1 MIFQLAKI
9 FHYLFLTRIM
19 NSVNKTFLP
28 TKNYKNRNWFIIDCK
43 GQKLG
48 RLATIIVALLKG
60 KVKPNY
66 HPSIDMGD
74 YIILI
79 NADSIILNETKK
91 HYIVNKPGRPG
102 RSLKIKNVLDCLP
115 KLTIER
121 AIKGM
126 LSETETKRLMR
137 RVNIYN
143 NQNHPHQAQSPIE
156 IDIAN
161 FRFPIKLINTH
172 I

>member
-1 MIFQLAKI
+1 
-9 FHYLFLTRIM
+9 M
-19 NSVNKTFLP
+19 NSLNKTFLP

-48 RLATIIVALLKG
+48 RLATIIAVLLKG
-60 KVKPNY
+60 KIKPHY
-66 HPSIDMGD
+66 YPSIDIGD

-79 NADSIILNETKK
+79 NADSIILNEDNK

-102 RSLKIKNVLDCLP
+102 YSLKIKNVLDCLP

-137 RVNIYN
+137 RLKIFNDQSHSHEA
-143 NQNHPHQAQSPIE
+143 QNPIE
-156 IDIAN
+156 IDVSN
-161 FRFPIKLINTH
+161 FYGNLEFNLKLTKLG
-172 I
+172 

>member
-1 MIFQLAKI
+1 
-9 FHYLFLTRIM
+9 M
-19 NSVNKTFLP
+19 NSFNKTFLP

-60 KVKPNY
+60 KVKPHY
-66 HPSIDMGD
+66 YPSIDIGD

-79 NADSIILNETKK
+79 NVDSIILNEDSK

-121 AIKGM
+121 AVKGM
-126 LSETETKRLMR
+126 LSETETKRLMKR
-137 RVNIYN
+137 LNIYN
-143 NQNHPHQAQSPIE
+143 TQDHPHQAQAPIE
-156 IDIAN
+156 INISN
-161 FRFPIKLINTH
+161 FRSTTQFDGKDIKLI
-172 I
+172 